1 MIITWMSSG
10 GSSVSFSKSD
20 PTYILLKDYEGFGT
34 PELSFKIVSAPY
46 QDGVTLL
53 DTRFQPRKFS
63 INLMVAGPTLSDI
76 QVAVNTLIRLFNPG
90 SGPGILE
97 FLYEDGTAY
106 FITCSGKVT
115 PSGTGRS
122 NKHQLVNIELTAHA
136 PFFYTAPQVQSIGTA
151 GTIMFNTDLT
161 TNLKFPFTLPSNTAN
176 AIAVNGGDVP
186 AGATIIISGD
196 VTNPKVA
203 NTFGTTT
210 QYFQFTIDMDV
221 GDTMTVT
228 THFGNKTVSFFDYS
242 ANTTVN
248 GFQYLNA
255 DSTFF
260 QIMPGNNS
268 LAFTSSAVSSAT
280 RVSVTW
286 SDQYSGV

>member
-34 PELSFKIVSAPY
+34 PEVSFKTVAAPY
-46 QDGVTLL
+46 QDGATLL
-53 DTRFQPRKFS
+53 DTRFNTRKFS
-63 INLMVAGPTLSDI
+63 INLMVTGPTLTDI
-76 QVAVNTLIRLFNPG
+76 QTAVNTLIRLFNPG

-106 FITCSGKVT
+106 YINCSGRVI
-115 PSGTGRS
+115 PSASGRS
-122 NKHQLVNIELTAHA
+122 NKHQLVKIDLTAHA
-136 PFFYTAPQVQSIGTA
+136 PFFYTAAQVKTIGTA

-176 AIAVNGGDVP
+176 AIAVNGGDVA
-186 AGATIIISGD
+186 AGATIIIAGD
-196 VTNPKVA
+196 VTNPKVS

-210 QYFQFTIDMDV
+210 QYFSFTKDMDV
-221 GDTMTVT
+221 GDTMTIT
-228 THFGNKTVSFFDYS
+228 THFGNKTVSYYD
-242 ANTTVN
+242 ATAGTTVN
-248 GFQYLNA
+248 GFQYLDA

-260 QIMPGNNS
+260 QIMPGDNS
-268 LAFTSSAVSSAT
+268 LAFTSSAVSAAT